1 MSGEKDLRV
10 WDCGVQGTQTAPDL
24 THNKPSLTNPMEASM
39 IARLTAAA
47 AGAALLLAAGSAFA
61 AKAPAKCVVAGGE
74 ATMVTED
81 LARFMAGAA
90 LKNSIEGMGAK
101 PQGAITTKCTSTGL
115 TYCISKQNAC
125 K

>member
-1 MSGEKDLRV
+1 
-10 WDCGVQGTQTAPDL
+10 
-24 THNKPSLTNPMEASM
+24 M

-47 AGAALLLAAGSAFA
+47 VGTALFFAAGSAMA
-61 AKAPAKCVVAGGE
+61 APKCVMAGGE

-90 LKNSIEGMGAK
+90 LKNSIAGMGAK
-101 PQGAITTKCTSTGL
+101 PSGAISTKCTSTGL
-115 TYCISKQNAC
+115 TYCISKQRAC

>member
-1 MSGEKDLRV
+1 
-10 WDCGVQGTQTAPDL
+10 
-24 THNKPSLTNPMEASM
+24 METVM

-47 AGAALLLAAGSAFA
+47 VSATVVFVAGAAIAA
-61 AKAPAKCVVAGGE
+61 PKCVMAGGE

-90 LKNSIEGMGAK
+90 LKNSIAGMGAK
-101 PQGAITTKCTSTGL
+101 PTGAIVTTCSATGL
-115 TYCISKQNAC
+115 TYCISKQRAC

>member
-1 MSGEKDLRV
+1 
-10 WDCGVQGTQTAPDL
+10 
-24 THNKPSLTNPMEASM
+24 M

-47 AGAALLLAAGSAFA
+47 VSAAVLFAAGSVIA
-61 AKAPAKCVVAGGE
+61 APKCVMAGGE

-90 LKNSIEGMGAK
+90 LKNSIAGMGAK
-101 PQGAITTKCTSTGL
+101 PTGAISTTCTNSGL
-115 TYCISKQNAC
+115 TYCISKQRAC